1 MLMEPLKHFDEGR
14 EFYGTIEGWPC
25 VRVKNQIVQQ
35 WLLGLGWHWTEY
47 AERQTILG
55 ENFKLRKK
63 GFVEKLIAEEEAK
76 LPEFVK
82 SQYELAMKIATEA
95 HRGQKDKGG
104 TDYIQH
110 PLKVAELCEHDICRV
125 IALLHDVIED
135 CGETKHSLY
144 EKGIYPIVLHR
155 VVRLTKK
162 HDQSY
167 QEYLEQVAQD
177 PYAREVKIADL
188 THNMDISRIPN
199 PTEAD
204 YKCIEKYKKA
214 LEFLKSVNY

>member
-35 WLLGLGWHWTEY
+35 WLPEIGWHWTEY

-63 GFVEKLIAEEEAK
+63 DFVEKLIAEEEAK

-82 SQYELAMKIATEA
+82 SQYELALKIATEA
-95 HRGQKDKGG
+95 HKGQKDKGG
-104 TDYIQH
+104 SDYINH
-110 PLKVAELCEHDICRV
+110 PLRVAELCEHGICKV

-144 EKGIYPIVLHR
+144 EKGVYPIVLHR
-155 VVRLTKK
+155 VVQLTKK
-162 HDQSY
+162 PDQNY
-167 QEYLEQVAQD
+167 QEYLEQVAED

-188 THNMDISRIPN
+188 THNMDLSRIPN
-199 PTEAD
+199 PTEKD
-204 YKCIEKYKKA
+204 FERIEKYKKA
-214 LEFLKSVNY
+214 LAFLKSVNY

>member
-1 MLMEPLKHFDEGR
+1 MLMEPLKHFDEGI
-14 EFYGTIEGWPC
+14 EFYGTIEGRPC

-35 WLLGLGWHWTEY
+35 WMPGLGWHWTEY

-63 GFVEKLIAEEEAK
+63 DYVEKLIAEDEAK
-76 LPEFVK
+76 LQDFVK
-82 SQYELAMKIATEA
+82 SQYKLALKIATEA
-95 HRGQKDKGG
+95 HKGQKDKGG
-104 TDYIQH
+104 ADYILH
-110 PLKVAELCEHDICRV
+110 PLKVAELCEHDICRI

-135 CGETKHSLY
+135 CGLTDTELD
-144 EKGIYPIVLHR
+144 EKGIYPIIHIR
-155 VVRLTKK
+155 VDLLTHKAR
-162 HDQSY
+162 QTY
-167 QEYLEQVAQD
+167 REYLEKVAED

-204 YKCIEKYKKA
+204 YKRIEKYKKA